1 MTPTN
6 PSHVLVGDAPAT
18 LVDLFETAARHNAE
32 RPARVSFGAQL
43 AFREIADHARAIAS
57 GLQRIGMKKGER
69 VAIFAPNV
77 MASAPILFG
86 VLAGGFVATILHPAS
101 TSEALVRQLNGSG
114 ARVAFVLNGCAH
126 LIYAA
131 LEELETLERAIIV
144 SPGDLSG
151 WRGVLANLSL
161 RYVKR
166 RVKPYTLPATLPFAE
181 FVDWGAGQAL
191 KPAGVEPDDPALL
204 RFPDP
209 ESAQAEETSHAQAA
223 RAAMEYA
230 SWMTERL
237 QAGAP
242 RAIAC
247 SLSCATRT
255 GLFAQLAAFHLGAT
269 TAALMDGED
278 PMELTK
284 ALSGLQADVLA
295 LEPAHYER
303 LTGWGPARE
312 ALRSVSVFLSEETP
326 AAEIAEKWSQT
337 YGRPIEAAQA

>member
-6 PSHVLVGDAPAT
+6 PSHALVSGAPAT

-131 LEELETLERAIIV
+131 LEEIETLERAIIV
-144 SPGDLSG
+144 SAGDLIG

-166 RVKPYTLPATLPFAE
+166 RVKPYTLPATLPFAG

-191 KPAGVEPDDPALL
+191 KPVGVEPNDPALL

-223 RAAMEYA
+223 RAAAECA
-230 SWMTERL
+230 QWMKARL
-237 QAGAP
+237 QTRAP

-247 SLSCATRT
+247 SLSYETRT
-255 GLFAQLAAFHLGAT
+255 GLFAQLAAFHLGAA
-269 TAALMDGED
+269 TAALLDGED

-284 ALSGLQADVLA
+284 ALSMLQADMLA
-295 LEPAHYER
+295 LAPAHYER
-303 LTGWGPARE
+303 LAAWGPARE

-326 AAEIAEKWSQT
+326 PAEIAEKWKGA